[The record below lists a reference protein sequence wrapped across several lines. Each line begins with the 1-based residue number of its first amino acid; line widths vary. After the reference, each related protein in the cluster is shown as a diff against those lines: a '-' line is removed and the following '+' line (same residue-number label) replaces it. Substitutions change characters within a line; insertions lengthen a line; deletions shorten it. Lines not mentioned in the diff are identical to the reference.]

1 LVVAR
6 CFLNCQTPAEVP
18 VASHSARDWRWAVA
32 AARSRTEA
40 IRTTAREQVAKAT
53 GCVGDGGGDG
63 LAESVLDTL
72 QPLSSQE
79 CVCQDSRS
87 AKQQGETRREGP
99 TPVFGDRAWPRHPIA
114 VFSQD
119 WTTKQLWNIMTE
131 LAWCL
136 VDDATVKFNGKAA
149 CQIAVPLLDP
159 VPGYESPNYATST
172 SWSAAPG
179 APLLT
184 GFVLCVWAVYEAH
197 GGPGA
202 PELAIMSVH
211 CALC

>member
-1 LVVAR
+1 MA
-6 CFLNCQTPAEVP
+6 
-18 VASHSARDWRWAVA
+18 D
-32 AARSRTEA
+32 
-40 IRTTAREQVAKAT
+40 
-53 GCVGDGGGDG
+53 
-63 LAESVLDTL
+63 
-72 QPLSSQE
+72 
-79 CVCQDSRS
+79 
-87 AKQQGETRREGP
+87 
-99 TPVFGDRAWPRHPIA
+99 FGDRAWPRHPIA
-114 VFSQD
+114 AFSQD

-131 LAWCL
+131 LAWRL
-136 VDDATVKFNGKAA
+136 VDYVTVKCNGKAA

-159 VPGYESPNYATST
+159 VPGYRSPNYATST

-211 CALC
+211 SVEESGGDEGVTWWSRACNTDREAIIILDNTAAVPPNPGVLRCTATSGAAWTGNRPASQALLCAPRALR